1 MKTKNLMLLLILI
14 VIAVTGCIGNGE
26 EEDAN
31 PTNDDAVQIDSHKEA
46 VYNDCIECH
55 PNQVKAMKMESSGLH
70 SVNACDFCHVQHGY
84 IPACSDCHGLN
95 HGDTITNCNQC
106 HTESHA
112 PRNINF
118 SMEEG
123 NYSCSMCHAEEAN
136 TLDANPTKHTDM
148 NCQNCHT
155 EHGFIPKCINC
166 HIAHDDTMTMDSC
179 NECHETGHIPTK
191 MKT

>member
-1 MKTKNLMLLLILI
+1 MKTKNLMLLLILV

-26 EEDAN
+26 EDTD
-31 PTNDDAVQIDSHKEA
+31 PTNDDAAQIDSHKEA

-70 SVNACDFCHVQHGY
+70 SVNACDFCHVQHGF

-95 HGDTITNCNQC
+95 HGDAITNCEQC

-123 NYSCSMCHAEEAN
+123 DYSCSMCHTDEAN
-136 TLDANPTKHTDM
+136 ALDTNPTKHTDL
-148 NCQNCHT
+148 NCLICHT
-155 EHGFIPKCINC
+155 EHGLIPECANC
-166 HIAHDDTMTMDSC
+166 HIAHDDIKITDDC
-179 NECHETGHIPTK
+179 YECHETGHIPTK
-191 MKT
+191 IKT

>member
-1 MKTKNLMLLLILI
+1 MKTKNLMLLLII
-14 VIAVTGCIGNGE
+14 VVIAVTGCIG
-26 EEDAN
+26 EDDT
-31 PTNDDAVQIDSHKEA
+31 PLTNNDFDQINLHKE
-46 VYNDCIECH
+46 VIYNDCVECH

-95 HGDTITNCNQC
+95 HDDTITNCKQC

-123 NYSCSMCHAEEAN
+123 DYSCSVCHTEQAN
-136 TLDANPTKHTDM
+136 ILDANPTKHTDM

-155 EHGFIPKCINC
+155 KHGFIPKCINC
-166 HIAHDDTMTMDSC
+166 HIAHDDTGIMDNC
-179 NECHETGHIPTK
+179 NECHKTGHIPTK
-191 MKT
+191 INT